1 MTPEILT
8 QHEFDDGS
16 VVQLLR
22 PRYGGDYQLVGSF
35 GGLEVPIHFDRVDL
49 QRNQIVL
56 SREIPDAPPS
66 QHVAA
71 GALEGGPRNY
81 GDVGE
86 ALNRIAHTGNVG
98 TVTEA

>member
-1 MTPEILT
+1 MTAELLA
-8 QHEFDDGS
+8 QHEFDGGET
-16 VVQLLR
+16 VQLLR

-56 SREIPDAPPS
+56 SREIPDQPPS

-71 GALEGGPRNY
+71 GALEGGPEDY
-81 GDVGE
+81 GSVGE
-86 ALNRIAHTGNVG
+86 ALRRIHHTGDVG
-98 TVTEA
+98 RAEA

>member
-1 MTPEILT
+1 MTPDLLA
-8 QHEFDDGS
+8 QHEFDSGETI
-16 VVQLLR
+16 QLLR
-22 PRYGGDYQLVGSF
+22 PRFGADFKLVGEF

-56 SREIPDAPPS
+56 SREVPDSPPS

-71 GALEGGPRNY
+71 GSLEGGPRDY

-86 ALNRIAHTGNVG
+86 ALHRIAHTGSVG
-98 TVTEA
+98 KEVEA